1 MAWELKQAGLNWRAA
16 FLGRCL
22 TGTAL
27 AVAKLRA
34 DLTFTS
40 EAARAQAF
48 VAAGLGCRATYFNL
62 AKKLQAHEAA
72 PVLKLVRTEPPAP
85 GHGGSKLPRHAP
97 PAFWAPRKWI
107 DF

>member
-1 MAWELKQAGLNWRAA
+1 LAWELKQAGLNWRAA

-85 GHGGSKLPRHAP
+85 ATADQNYLDMLRRRFGHLGNG
-97 PAFWAPRKWI
+97 
-107 DF
+107 